1 MPKLALLAGGLAT
14 RMRPSTLT
22 TAKSMLP
29 VADQPFLAHQLRLLV
44 SQGVNDIVICAGHL
58 SKQIEEFAGD
68 GSRWGCTLSYS
79 HDGPEPLGTGGALRR
94 ALPLL
99 GCEFFVMY
107 GDSYLTVRFSEVWQA
122 FWQSGKQGLMTVFA
136 NQGRWDM
143 SNIVFEDGEIQQY
156 SKKYRGPAMRHI
168 DYGLSCL
175 NADALERRPEGSAFD
190 LADVMTDL
198 LAREELAAFE
208 VRERFYE
215 IGSPEG
221 LLEAEAMLRARQ
233 SDRIVPL
240 SGRSA

>member
-22 TAKSMLP
+22 TAKSMLS
-29 VADQPFLAHQLRLLV
+29 VAGQPFLAHQLRLLAG
-44 SQGVNDIVICAGHL
+44 QGVTDIVICAGHL
-58 SKQIEEFAGD
+58 STQIEEFAGD
-68 GSRWGCTLSYS
+68 GSRWGCTLRYS
-79 HDGPEPLGTGGALRR
+79 HDGREPLGTGGALRR

-107 GDSYLTVRFSEVWQA
+107 GDSYLTARFSDVWQA

-136 NQGRWDM
+136 NQGRWDA

-175 NADALERRPEGSAFD
+175 TADALQRWPEGAAFD
-190 LADVMTDL
+190 LAEVMRDL
-198 LAREELAAFE
+198 LTRDQLAAFE
-208 VRERFYE
+208 VAERFYE

-221 LLEAEAMLRARQ
+221 LLDAEAMLRTRP
-233 SDRIVPL
+233 SDRIVRQ

>member
-1 MPKLALLAGGLAT
+1 
-14 RMRPSTLT
+14 
-22 TAKSMLP
+22 
-29 VADQPFLAHQLRLLV
+29 
-44 SQGVNDIVICAGHL
+44 
-58 SKQIEEFAGD
+58 
-68 GSRWGCTLSYS
+68 
-79 HDGPEPLGTGGALRR
+79 LRR